1 MSLGDFQDRMAAMAF
16 GRAPVDPAAIAGW
29 TDPGWPAAALQRRLA
44 VHRRNAAGAAIEALA
59 AVFPVTRMMIGD
71 AAFAIFARAYLR
83 DHPPAV
89 PQLSA
94 WGADF
99 PDQLAAEADLWP
111 AVAWVARLEW
121 ARVAVWF
128 APETA
133 SFHPGDAPPDRLA
146 LRPAAMV
153 VDAPWPVQ
161 AIWAAHQPDAAMD
174 LADAVA
180 RGPDCVLVVRGVSGL
195 PVHHP
200 MPAGTGILAG
210 LFRPDDEGRV
220 PALTAVVALALDRR
234 PDLDLPAALG
244 GLIAAGALG
253 PVG

>member
-29 TDPGWPAAALQRRLA
+29 ADPRWSAAVLQRRLA

-59 AVFPVTRMMIGD
+59 AAFPVTRMMIGD
-71 AAFAIFARAYLR
+71 AAFAIFARTHLR
-83 DHPPAV
+83 DHPPAL

-128 APETA
+128 APETPV
-133 SFHPGDAPPDRLA
+133 FHPGEAPPTRLM
-146 LRPAAMV
+146 LRPSARV

-174 LADAVA
+174 LARAIEQ
-180 RGPDCVLVVRGVSGL
+180 GPDCVLVVRGPSGL
-195 PVHHP
+195 PVHYL
-200 MPAGTGILAG
+200 MPAGTGGLAG
-210 LFRPDDEGRV
+210 LFCPNDRGEV
-220 PALTAVVALALDRR
+220 PALTAVVALALERR

-244 GLIAAGALG
+244 GLISAGALG
-253 PVG
+253 PAA

>member
-1 MSLGDFQDRMAAMAF
+1 MNLGDFQDQKAAMAL

-29 TDPGWPAAALQRRLA
+29 ADPRWSATALQRRLA

-59 AVFPVTRMMIGD
+59 AAFPVTRMMIGD
-71 AAFAIFARAYLR
+71 AAFAIFARTHLR
-83 DHPPAV
+83 DHPPAL

-121 ARVAVWF
+121 ARVAIWF
-128 APETA
+128 APETPV
-133 SFHPGDAPPDRLA
+133 FHPGEAPPTRLM
-146 LRPAAMV
+146 LRPSARV

-174 LADAVA
+174 LARAIEQ
-180 RGPDCVLVVRGVSGL
+180 GPDCVLVVRAPSGL
-195 PVHHP
+195 PVHHL
-200 MPAGTGILAG
+200 MPAGTGGLAG
-210 LFRPDDEGRV
+210 LFCPNDRGEV
-220 PALTAVVALALDRR
+220 PALAAVVALALERR

-244 GLIAAGALG
+244 GLISAGALG
-253 PVG
+253 PAA